1 MRQNRSKSVAG
12 LVGSL
17 GTKQNDKY
25 EFAGEVDMKDV
36 KKLLWIAAGIILA
49 IALACGINLWQ
60 NAQVIRWQTDHM
72 PELQHIL
79 TFAENKGADWA
90 TDELMISGVD
100 GFRKTSLYKKW
111 GNPTIIVSDSSV
123 EEKKGLYKKW
133 GNPTESEDIWVLSD
147 QFQLVVDYD
156 KHERIESVKVVPST

>member
-1 MRQNRSKSVAG
+1 M
-12 LVGSL
+12 
-17 GTKQNDKY
+17 
-25 EFAGEVDMKDV
+25 
-36 KKLLWIAAGIILA
+36 KKLVWIAAGIILA

-100 GFRKTSLYKKW
+100 GFRKKSLYKNGEIQPRARRLQRKIF
-111 GNPTIIVSDSSV
+111 GSCRINSS
-123 EEKKGLYKKW
+123 
-133 GNPTESEDIWVLSD
+133 LS
-147 QFQLVVDYD
+147 LIMTNMN
-156 KHERIESVKVVPST
+156 ELRA

>member
-1 MRQNRSKSVAG
+1 M
-12 LVGSL
+12 
-17 GTKQNDKY
+17 GTKQNDKS

-100 GFRKTSLYKKW
+100 GFRKKS
-111 GNPTIIVSDSSV
+111 
-123 EEKKGLYKKW
+123 LYKKW
-133 GNPTESEDIWVLSD
+133 GNPTESAETAEEDIWVLSD

>member
-1 MRQNRSKSVAG
+1 
-12 LVGSL
+12 
-17 GTKQNDKY
+17 
-25 EFAGEVDMKDV
+25 MKDV

-79 TFAENKGADWA
+79 TLAENKGADWA